1 MQNEGRNM
9 ERIFD
14 TIGSIALI
22 CFLNVSVEG
31 GSATNNYSSSG
42 SLPVSAPI
50 TTESAGQ
57 QGKLASQSVVR
68 VVCKSTNMGGT
79 GFLHKSGRIV
89 SAAHVVAGRP
99 ETDIVIVTPSQRI
112 VAVKSF
118 KVDDQLDLA
127 LITPSETIGGSALPI
142 SQKDE
147 IAVGTPV
154 VTWGFPAGYN
164 GITPLLTVGYLAGV
178 DHLPIQNGVS
188 PARWVINAAFNGG
201 NSGGPVLSQEDGSV
215 IGVVSSKLAPIP
227 PYIESALAAL
237 ANQKSGFTYTR
248 TLPSGKTE
256 TISEG
261 QVVAEVLTYLRSQT
275 QLVLGH
281 AVTSQDLVAF
291 LKKEGIAP

>member
-1 MQNEGRNM
+1 MK
-9 ERIFD
+9 
-14 TIGSIALI
+14 TIATTIASIALI
-22 CFLNVSVEG
+22 CLLNVSAKGE
-31 GSATNNYSSSG
+31 SIMTDYSSSA
-42 SLPVSAPI
+42 SRPVSAPI

-79 GFLHKSGRIV
+79 GFLHKSGQII
-89 SAAHVVAGRP
+89 SAAHVVTGCP
-99 ETDIVIVTPSQRI
+99 QTDIVIVTPSQKML
-112 VAVKSF
+112 AVKSF
-118 KVDDQLDLA
+118 KADAQLDLA
-127 LITPSETIGGSALPI
+127 LITPSENIAGNALPI
-142 SQKDE
+142 SQKAE

-164 GITPLLTVGYLAGV
+164 GLIPLLAVGYLAGI
-178 DHLPIQNGVS
+178 DRLPTQSGLT
-188 PARWVINAAFNGG
+188 PPRWVINAAFNGG

-227 PYIESALAAL
+227 LYIESALAAL

-248 TLPSGKTE
+248 TLASGKTE

-291 LKKEGIAP
+291 LKKEGITP

>member
-1 MQNEGRNM
+1 MADQN
-9 ERIFD
+9 
-14 TIGSIALI
+14 S
-22 CFLNVSVEG
+22 
-31 GSATNNYSSSG
+31 SA

-57 QGKLASQSVVR
+57 QGKLASQSVMR

-79 GFLHKSGRIV
+79 GFLHKSGRII
-89 SAAHVVAGRP
+89 SAAHVVIGCP
-99 ETDIVIVTPSQRI
+99 ETDIAIIMPSGKI
-112 VAVKSF
+112 LSVKSF
-118 KVDDQLDLA
+118 KADPQLDLV
-127 LITPSETIGGSALPI
+127 LIIPSETIAGNALTI
-142 SQKDE
+142 SNKTE
-147 IAVGTPV
+147 ITVGTPV

-164 GITPLLTVGYLAGV
+164 GLMPLLTVGYLAGV
-178 DHLPIQNGVS
+178 DRVQTQTVLTPL
-188 PARWVINAAFNGG
+188 RWVINAAFNGG

-248 TLPSGKTE
+248 TLLSGKTE
-256 TISEG
+256 TVSEG

-281 AVTSQDLVAF
+281 AVTAQDLMVF
-291 LKKEGIAP
+291 LNKEGVAP